1 VVNTL
6 NQTGLFYKEFNTKLS
21 SSAVFLMIPNE
32 KLKIVLYQDNPEE
45 IDLLAYTELSI
56 AKLENL

>member
-1 VVNTL
+1 MVNTL